1 MGRFSPVKALV
12 LAVLAAA
19 AFSCARPDSVE
30 QYVGIEQREPNG
42 LYRYSLDLSDTLA
55 TYDITFYSRI
65 DAGRQ
70 RMASVRDFPLMVTW
84 TSPSGQRY
92 RETVYFDVR
101 DEARGSSF
109 YTSQYIK
116 PYRTGLVPVE
126 GGVWDMTVHI
136 NAGNEIPG
144 FRGLGV
150 ICKKNLPHG
159 TR

>member
-1 MGRFSPVKALV
+1 MVRLSPVKALV
-12 LAVLAAA
+12 FAVLAAA

-30 QYVGIEQREPNG
+30 QYVGMEQREPNG
-42 LYRYSLDLSDTLA
+42 LFRYSVDLSDTLA

-70 RMASVRDFPLMVTW
+70 RMVEARDFPLMVTW

-92 RETVYFDVR
+92 RETVYFDVS
-101 DEARGSSF
+101 DEAKGSSF
-109 YTSQYIK
+109 YTSQYLK

-126 GGVWDMTVHI
+126 SGVWDMTVHI
-136 NAGNEIPG
+136 NAGNEVPG

>member
-1 MGRFSPVKALV
+1 MGRSYKSFALV

-19 AFSCARPDSVE
+19 ALSCARPDSVE
-30 QYVGIEQREPNG
+30 QYVGTEQREPNG
-42 LYRYSLDLSDTLA
+42 LYRYSIDLSDSLA
-55 TYDITFYSRI
+55 TYDIIFYSRI

-70 RMASVRDFPLMVTW
+70 RMAEAVDFPLMVTW

-101 DEARGSSF
+101 DEAKGSSF

-126 GGVWDMTVHI
+126 SGVWDMTVHV
-136 NAGNEIPG
+136 NAGNEVPG

-150 ICKKNLPHG
+150 ICRKHLSDG

>member
-1 MGRFSPVKALV
+1 MGRCLPVWPLLLSLV
-12 LAVLAAA
+12 ASAVL
-19 AFSCARPDSVE
+19 SCARPDSVE
-30 QYVGIEQREPNG
+30 QYVGIEQREANG
-42 LYRYSLDLSDTLA
+42 IYRYSIDLSDSLA

-70 RMASVRDFPLMVTW
+70 RMAETGDFPLMVTW
-84 TSPSGQRY
+84 ISPSGQRY
-92 RETVYFDVR
+92 RETVFFNVR

-109 YTSQYIK
+109 YTSQYRK

-126 GGVWDMTVHI
+126 NGIWDLTVHV
-136 NAGNEIPG
+136 NAGNEVPG

-150 ICKKNLPHG
+150 ICRKNLPHG

>member
-1 MGRFSPVKALV
+1 MARFSPVTAFV
-12 LAVLAAA
+12 LAVLTAAA
-19 AFSCARPDSVE
+19 VSCARPDSVE

-42 LYRYSLDLSDTLA
+42 LYRYSVDFSDTLA

-70 RMASVRDFPLMVTW
+70 RMAAVKDFPIMVTW
-84 TSPSGQRY
+84 TSPSGQSY
-92 RETVYFDVR
+92 RENVYFVVH
-101 DEARGSSF
+101 DEARGSNYYS
-109 YTSQYIK
+109 SQYRK
-116 PYRTGLVPVE
+116 VYRTGLVPVE
-126 GGVWDMTVHI
+126 PGVWDLTVYV
-136 NAGNEIPG
+136 NSGKDVPG

>member
-1 MGRFSPVKALV
+1 MARFSPSIVSV
-12 LAVLAAA
+12 LATLMVATL
-19 AFSCARPDSVE
+19 SCVRPDSVE

-42 LYRYSLDLSDTLA
+42 IYRYSLDLSDSLA

-70 RMASVRDFPLMVTW
+70 RMAEIGDFPLMVTW

-92 RETVYFDVR
+92 RETVFFNVR
-101 DEARGSSF
+101 DKAHGSSF
-109 YTSQYIK
+109 YTSQYRK

-126 GGVWDMTVHI
+126 SGVWDLTVHV
-136 NAGNEIPG
+136 NAGNEVPG

-150 ICKKNLPHG
+150 ICRKSLPHG

>member
-1 MGRFSPVKALV
+1 MGRFSPAKALV
-12 LAVLAAA
+12 LAIQAAA
-19 AFSCARPDSVE
+19 AFSCVRPDSVE
-30 QYVGIEQREPNG
+30 QYVGMEQREPNG
-42 LYRYSLDLSDTLA
+42 LFRYSLDLSDTLA
-55 TYDITFYSRI
+55 TYDIIFYSRI

-70 RMASVRDFPLMVTW
+70 RMASARDFPLMVTW

-101 DEARGSSF
+101 DEVRGSSF
-109 YTSQYIK
+109 YTSQYMK

-126 GGVWDMTVHI
+126 SGVWDMTVHI
-136 NAGNEIPG
+136 NAGNEVPG

>member
-1 MGRFSPVKALV
+1 MGRCLPVWPFLLALV
-12 LAVLAAA
+12 ASGVL
-19 AFSCARPDSVE
+19 SCARPDSVE
-30 QYVGIEQREPNG
+30 QYVGIEQREANG
-42 LYRYSLDLSDTLA
+42 IYRYSIDLSDSLA

-70 RMASVRDFPLMVTW
+70 RMAETGDFPLMVTW
-84 TSPSGQRY
+84 ISPSGQRY
-92 RETVYFDVR
+92 RETVFFNVR

-109 YTSQYIK
+109 YTSQYRK

-126 GGVWDMTVHI
+126 NGIWDLTVHV
-136 NAGNEIPG
+136 NAGNEVPG

-150 ICKKNLPHG
+150 ICRKNLPHG